1 MKKRRLWIGIAF
13 AIALLAATGSAAAA
27 EGAAAAGWGVLDTVG
42 RIVNLSILL
51 GILFFAL
58 RKSLPVIFAN
68 RREGIRTALEE
79 AQRARQAAEAKLQS
93 IEEKMSRL
101 DAELESI
108 RKSAEQEAE
117 EERRRILEMS
127 QQEADKIVATA
138 RQGIAGL
145 TRNAEKELRRYAAEL
160 AVDLAETRL
169 RHDVGEADQKKMF
182 ERFVDKLEK
191 VQ

>member
-13 AIALLAATGSAAAA
+13 AIALLAAAGSAAAS
-27 EGAAAAGWGVLDTVG
+27 EGSAAAGWGVLDTVG
-42 RIVNLSILL
+42 RIVNLAILL

-79 AQRARQAAEAKLQS
+79 ARRARQAVEAKLQS
-93 IEEKMSRL
+93 IEEKMSRV

-108 RKSAEQEAE
+108 RKSAGQEAE

-127 QQEADKIVATA
+127 QREADKIVAAA
-138 RQGIAGL
+138 RQGIEGL
-145 TRNAEKELRRYAAEL
+145 TRTAEKELRRYAAEL

-182 ERFVDKLEK
+182 EKFVNKLEK

>member
-13 AIALLAATGSAAAA
+13 AIALLAATESAAAS
-27 EGAAAAGWGVLDTVG
+27 EGSAGAGWGVLDTVG

-51 GILFFAL
+51 GILFLAL

-68 RREGIRTALEE
+68 RREGIRAALGE
-79 AQRARQAAEAKLQS
+79 ARRARQELEAKLQL

-108 RKSAEQEAE
+108 RKAAEQEAE
-117 EERRRILEMS
+117 EERRLLLEVT
-127 QQEADKIVATA
+127 QREADKIVAAA
-138 RQGIAGL
+138 RQGIDGL
-145 TRNAEKELRRYAAEL
+145 TRTAEKELRRFAGEL

-182 ERFVDKLEK
+182 EKFVNKLEK

>member
-1 MKKRRLWIGIAF
+1 MMKRRLLIGIAF
-13 AIALLAATGSAAAA
+13 AIALLAATGSVAASD
-27 EGAAAAGWGVLDTVG
+27 AAAGWGVLDTVG
-42 RIVNLSILL
+42 RIVNLAILL

-68 RREGIRTALEE
+68 RREGIRRALEE

-101 DAELESI
+101 DIELESI

-117 EERRRILEMS
+117 DERRRILEMS

-138 RQGIAGL
+138 RQGIEGL
-145 TRNAEKELRRYAAEL
+145 TRNAEKELRRYAADL

-169 RHDVGEADQKKMF
+169 RHDVGEADHKKMF